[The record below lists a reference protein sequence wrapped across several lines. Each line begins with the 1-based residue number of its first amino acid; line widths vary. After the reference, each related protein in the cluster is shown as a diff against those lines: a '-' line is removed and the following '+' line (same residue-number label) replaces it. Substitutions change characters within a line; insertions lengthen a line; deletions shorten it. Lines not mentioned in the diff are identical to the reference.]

1 MENKHVGIIITGIA
15 IVMSFIVLIFNQ
27 GLKKVLDQTCSHGET
42 CSMHDTLTLQT
53 GVSFSI
59 VLILLIVGI
68 VLIFIKPKEKIIE
81 RQKIVY
87 KERKE
92 KKKTLNLEGLEK
104 DEKQVIELLQKEG
117 NAMFQADLMEKME
130 IGKVKTTRLLDK
142 LEAKQLIERKRRGMN
157 NIVVL
162 KNGD

>member
-53 GVSFSI
+53 WVSFSI

-68 VLIFIKPKEKIIE
+68 VLIFIKPKERIVEK
-81 RQKIVY
+81 QKIVY
-87 KERKE
+87 KE
-92 KKKTLNLEGLEK
+92 KKKKPLNLNGLEK
-104 DEKQVIELLQKEG
+104 TEKQVIELLQKEG

-157 NIVVL
+157 NIVVIKEQL
-162 KNGD
+162 